1 MENKEDLIK
10 GLVEDIQGSLDGLT
24 EGKEEIQA
32 SLDNYLDDMRE
43 AFEKIDTQ
51 LDFIEGNTDLNLE
64 KVADYEKDWN
74 RVRTKVK
81 KIKNG
86 LER

>member
-1 MENKEDLIK
+1 MENKEDSIK
-10 GLVEDIQGSLDGLT
+10 DMVEEIQRSSDKLT

-64 KVADYEKDWN
+64 KVADNEKDWN
-74 RVRTKVK
+74 KVRTKVK
-81 KIKNG
+81 QIKKG
-86 LER
+86 LGG